1 MFHGSGEKL
10 VFKTKHGIRMKKGN
24 ITDFVFT
31 FSHIATILNEAQSW
45 ATNLIAFLLGAGRLL
60 FLNNLPW

>member
-1 MFHGSGEKL
+1 MLAEYFQSVYDTRSSTMFHGSGEKL

-31 FSHIATILNEAQSW
+31 FSHIATILNEAQS
-45 ATNLIAFLLGAGRLL
+45 
-60 FLNNLPW
+60 